1 MKPIIDLEKIDWNS
15 VTNSKSL
22 FESILDALKSSDR
35 KNEEMQ
41 KEIKRLAKETEAFSK
56 EREKMAEMDERI
68 NLLEDESAQKDDEI
82 EQIREENKQIR
93 EESARKD
100 DEIEQKDDEIE
111 SLRAENAALLQGQGA
126 DEAVMD
132 RIARLEKAVADS
144 NAQLRD
150 ARAANSALA
159 AENLGIRSKSKP
171 KGARYESDV
180 KPPNPH
186 GTVTVRR
193 PREDPPVSVH
203 LTADQTRCIHGHLLS
218 DPTETVPRLYEDIV
232 DGSLVGIECRVVR
245 RYCRACRR
253 QISADVPG
261 VVPKERFG
269 VNLMSL
275 EAIMR
280 MYCIPYGIIQS
291 LVNIIYRTSLAKSTV
306 IHHVDIVARSLIPL
320 YEDLLEHVF
329 FSRHIYGDETTW
341 RIAGVLHWLWVLA
354 GDDATVFHADK
365 SRGGDVLEM
374 LIGGYGGH
382 VTSDSHAAWNRVGL
396 THQKCHFHY
405 LSGIRRTLRMK
416 SPGPEFKKFSQTL
429 KKIILD
435 SWFPERGNNPD
446 DTPAEKRK
454 KIRNLQARVRRLIS
468 NAPDEEHCRRFAKR
482 LGREIT
488 HLFHVHPPRHRVHQQ
503 RLRAVPASQRGG
515 PGSLAWQQ
523 DARRR
528 VQARGAIQHPRDVQD
543 ARRQPP
549 RFPDTLHAQRNRRHP
564 QGGSRPGC
572 RMTAPERLI
581 PTTP

>member
-15 VTNSKSL
+15 VTDSKSL

-35 KNEEMQ
+35 KNAEMQ

-126 DEAVMD
+126 DGAVMD
-132 RIARLEKAVADS
+132 RIARLEKAVADRDS
-144 NAQLRD
+144 QLRD

-159 AENLGIRSKSKP
+159 AENLGIRSRSKSKRI
-171 KGARYESDV
+171 RYESDV
-180 KPPNPH
+180 KPPTPH

-193 PREDPPVSVH
+193 PRGDPPVSVYLH
-203 LTADQTRCIHGHLLS
+203 ADETRCVHGHLLS
-218 DPTETVPRLYEDIV
+218 EPTETVIRRYEDIV
-232 DGSLVGIECRVVR
+232 DGNLVGIECLVVR

-275 EAIMR
+275 EALMR

-291 LVNIIYRTSLAKSTV
+291 LVNIIYRTGLAKSTV

-354 GDDATVFHADK
+354 GDDATVFHVDK

-416 SPGPEFKKFSQTL
+416 SPGPEFKKFSRAL

-435 SWFPERGNNPD
+435 SWFPEKGNDPD
-446 DTPAEKRK
+446 CTPAEKRK

-468 NAPDEEHCRRFAKR
+468 NTPDEEHSKRFAKR
-482 LGREIT
+482 LRREIT
-488 HLFHVHPPRHRVHQQ
+488 HLFTFIRLGTECTNNISERSLRPSVAARDISLGSKTYGGAYKHGVLFSVRETCRRRGVNPYDFLIRYMRHEIDDIPKAAAA
-503 RLRAVPASQRGG
+503 AVPVA
-515 PGSLAWQQ
+515 A
-523 DARRR
+523 
-528 VQARGAIQHPRDVQD
+528 
-543 ARRQPP
+543 
-549 RFPDTLHAQRNRRHP
+549 
-564 QGGSRPGC
+564 
-572 RMTAPERLI
+572 
-581 PTTP
+581 

>member
-82 EQIREENKQIR
+82 EQIREE
-93 EESARKD
+93 SARKDDEIEQKD

-232 DGSLVGIECRVVR
+232 DGNLVGIECRVVR

-275 EAIMR
+275 EALMR

-341 RIAGVLHWLWVLA
+341 RIAGVLHWLWVLV
-354 GDDATVFHADK
+354 GDDATVFHVDK

-382 VTSDSHAAWNRVGL
+382 VTSDSHAAWNRVGM

-446 DTPAEKRK
+446 YTPAEKRK

-468 NAPDEEHCRRFAKR
+468 NTPDEEHCRRFAKR
-482 LGREIT
+482 LRREIT
-488 HLFHVHPPRHRVHQQ
+488 HLFTFI
-503 RLRAVPASQRGG
+503 RLGTECTNNVSERSLRPSVAARDLSLGSKTYAGAYKHAVLFSIRETCRMRGANPHDFLIRYMRNEIDDIPKAAAVPA
-515 PGSLAWQQ
+515 A
-523 DARRR
+523 A
-528 VQARGAIQHPRDVQD
+528 
-543 ARRQPP
+543 
-549 RFPDTLHAQRNRRHP
+549 
-564 QGGSRPGC
+564 
-572 RMTAPERLI
+572 
-581 PTTP
+581 